1 MTGRTLK
8 EFCFRRSLQAATL
21 SMNST
26 GTSSLKIA
34 AAFRGGPIRWL
45 ILGGILLISAIAIGA
60 TLMAGNFR
68 ERALRNSERE
78 LENTVL
84 LLARH
89 FDQQLEDF
97 EVVQKDLITFMRS
110 NGIATAENFR
120 RRMSSQEIHLMLKS
134 KMDAL
139 SYVGGVNVF
148 DADGKLIN
156 ASAAW
161 PVPAVNVADRSY
173 FQTLKSDTQ
182 SPAMLIEPV
191 YSRITGVWTT
201 VIARKVTGPN
211 GEFLGAIGRGIEP
224 VNFEKFFAS
233 VALGSGAAISMH
245 HRDGTLLARYPHVDE
260 MIGKNFKTGA
270 ASQLQVFNLPHST
283 SRLTSPVDG
292 KDRLISS
299 RTLTNFPIV
308 IVAATTTSAALAD
321 WREQIAILI
330 VVAGLSV
337 LAISVLL
344 FLVVRKLSQQH
355 LASKQRLTLEKQ
367 RLDTAVNNMTQGLLL
382 FDSTQRLVICNQRYI
397 EMYGLSAEVV
407 KPGCSFHDVIAHR
420 AQTGSFDGDV
430 ERYVRLVLRDVAH
443 RNVMVIATPDGRSIQ
458 VVNEPLADG
467 GWVATHEDVTERRRA
482 EQRITHL
489 AHYDALTD
497 LPNRALF
504 HEQLKRELPHV
515 TPDQQLAVLYIDID
529 EFKSVNDSLGH
540 MIGDE
545 LLKSVA
551 VSLGAC
557 VRETD
562 FVARLGGDEF
572 AIVQTGFKSA
582 SDVTELVNRIFE
594 AIRAPY
600 ECLGHQVTTDAS
612 IGIAL
617 APQDGSDLDQI
628 LKNADLAMYAA
639 KAAGR
644 RTSRF
649 FEPAMEAE
657 VRARRILETDLRQA
671 ITDGGF
677 EVYYQPCLSLQD
689 NRITGC
695 EALLRWRHP
704 QRGMISPAD
713 FIPIAE
719 ETGLINQLGEWVLT
733 TACME
738 AATWPNHIRLA
749 VNVSPVQFKSGTL
762 ALKVI
767 GALAASGLAASRLEL
782 EITEAVLIRD
792 DDAALAILHQLHD
805 IGVRIALDDFGTGYS
820 SLSYLQRFP
829 FDKIK
834 IDRCF
839 VTELASPEGSSSIV
853 QAVVNIAA
861 DRRMTTT
868 AEGVETEQQREL
880 LRALGCSEMQG
891 YLFSAPKPA
900 ADIRPLLSAHRQR
913 SDAARPARAGKPKPI
928 ARSA

>member
-1 MTGRTLK
+1 MD
-8 EFCFRRSLQAATL
+8 
-21 SMNST
+21 ST
-26 GTSSLKIA
+26 STHSFKIA
-34 AAFRGGPIRWL
+34 SASRGGPIRWL
-45 ILGGILLISAIAIGA
+45 ILGGVLLISAIAIGA

-89 FDQQLEDF
+89 FDQQLRDF
-97 EVVQKDLITFMRS
+97 EVVQRDLITFMRS
-110 NGIATAENFR
+110 SGIATAENYQ

-134 KMDAL
+134 KIDAL
-139 SYVGGVNVF
+139 SYVGGINVI
-148 DADGKLIN
+148 DADGRLIN

-161 PVPAVNVADRSY
+161 PAPSVNVADRAY
-173 FQTLKSDTQ
+173 FKIFKFDPR
-182 SPAMLIEPV
+182 SPAMLVEPV
-191 YSRITGVWTT
+191 YSRITGAWTT

-224 VNFEKFFAS
+224 ANFEKFFAS
-233 VALGSGAAISMH
+233 VALGSGAAIAMH
-245 HRDGTLLARYPHVDE
+245 HRDGTLLARYPHVDD

-270 ASQLQVFNLPHST
+270 ASQLAVFDLPHTT
-283 SRLTSPVDG
+283 SRLTSPIDRE
-292 KDRLISS
+292 DRLISS
-299 RTLTNFPIV
+299 RALTNFPIV

-321 WREQIAILI
+321 WREQIALLI
-330 VVAGLSV
+330 AVAGLSV
-337 LAISVLL
+337 LAISALL
-344 FLVVRKLSQQH
+344 FVVVRKLSQQH
-355 LASKQRLTLEKQ
+355 RASQQRLRLEKQ
-367 RLDTAVNNMTQGLLL
+367 RLDTAVNNMTQGLML
-382 FDSTQRLVICNQRYI
+382 FDSTQRLVICNNRYI
-397 EMYGLSAEVV
+397 EMYGLSAHVI

-420 AQTGSFDGDV
+420 KQTGSFDGDV
-430 ERYVRLVLRDVAH
+430 DRYAALVLRDIGQ

-458 VVNEPLADG
+458 VVNEPTADG
-467 GWVATHEDVTERRRA
+467 GWLATHEDVTERRHA
-482 EQRITHL
+482 EAQIIHL

-504 HEQLKRELPHV
+504 HEQLTRELPHAS
-515 TPDQQLAVLYIDID
+515 PGQQLAVLYIDID

-551 VSLGAC
+551 VRLGAC

-572 AIVQTGFKSA
+572 AIVQTGVKDPA
-582 SDVTELVNRIFE
+582 EVTALVQRIFE

-600 ECLGHQVTTDAS
+600 ECLGHQVTADAS

-617 APQDGSDLDQI
+617 APRDGSDLDHI

-644 RTSRF
+644 RTYRF
-649 FEPAMEAE
+649 FEPEMDAR
-657 VRARRILETDLRQA
+657 VRARHILETDLRQA
-671 ITDGGF
+671 IVDGGF

-689 NRITGC
+689 DSITGC
-695 EALLRWRHP
+695 EALVRWRHP
-704 QRGMISPAD
+704 QRGMISPVD

-738 AATWPNHIRLA
+738 AATWPGHIKLA

-767 GALAASGLAASRLEL
+767 AALAASGLAASRLEL

-792 DDAALAILHQLHD
+792 DDAALAVLHQLRD

-839 VTELASPEGSSSIV
+839 ITDLASPEGSSSIV

-861 DRRMTTT
+861 DRHMTTT
-868 AEGVETEQQREL
+868 AEGVETEQQREA

-891 YLFSAPKPA
+891 YLFSPPKPA
-900 ADIRPLLSAHRQR
+900 ADIRPLLSAHLKGAK
-913 SDAARPARAGKPKPI
+913 SAPAGRKRKPVVRT
-928 ARSA
+928 A